1 MSIPMTENRKLVVIT
16 TNGPIMEL
24 GGIAGPVVSPCY
36 VNVRTLINMVHSG
49 VSVYEVNPLNY
60 DEQIK
65 LTIQNVNASNFEGS
79 EKTVSNPEATK
90 AVDNKPVE
98 EVLEAEQTG
107 SASSTT
113 NDVEVTKN
121 PLDAAVEEVAKKEE
135 KEESKE
141 KEAKPANDKANKS
154 DFSKKK

>member
-24 GGIAGPVVSPCY
+24 GGIAGPVTSPCY
-36 VNVRTLINMVHSG
+36 VNIRTLINMVHSG

-60 DEQIK
+60 DDQIK

-90 AVDNKPVE
+90 VVDEKPVE
-98 EVLEAEQTG
+98 EVVEAEQTG

-113 NDVEVTKN
+113 NDVEIPKN
-121 PLDAAVEEVAKKEE
+121 PLDAATEEVAKKEE
-135 KEESKE
+135 KE
-141 KEAKPANDKANKS
+141 AKAVNDKNNKS
-154 DFSKKK
+154 DFSSKKK